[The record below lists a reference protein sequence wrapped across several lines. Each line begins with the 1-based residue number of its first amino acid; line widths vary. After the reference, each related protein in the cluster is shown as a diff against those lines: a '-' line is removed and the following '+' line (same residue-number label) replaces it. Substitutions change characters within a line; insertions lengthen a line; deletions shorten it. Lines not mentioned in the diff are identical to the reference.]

1 MKFQSS
7 APFLAGA
14 ASLAAIAGI
23 TYTVVQSSPRTI
35 PTTTP
40 SAEVSSV
47 PITSPPATAAP
58 SGSPP
63 TTTTPSSPQVA
74 TPGATSAN
82 GASSVPTANRQIKS
96 CEITMAKVNDPE
108 SPLNVR
114 SQPTTEGSQI
124 MGNLRN
130 GEFVTVERE
139 QDGWLQISVPM
150 TGWIA
155 KNRTET
161 GCNQKVEQ
169 VSFAAGQN
177 QVIIRDRFVGTGS
190 HRYILAVQQGQTIT
204 VTREAGAF
212 PAVIAPNGN
221 YLTEDP
227 DDRRTNWSGQ
237 ATQTGEYIFQLD
249 SNFRGYQYAFS
260 VQIQ

>member
-23 TYTVVQSSPRTI
+23 TYTVVQSSPRTV

-40 SAEVSSV
+40 SVEVGSAPPV
-47 PITSPPATAAP
+47 IASPSPTAT
-58 SGSPP
+58 P
-63 TTTTPSSPQVA
+63 TTATPSSPQA
-74 TPGATSAN
+74 AAPETTPAN
-82 GASSVPTANRQIKS
+82 SSENDAPTVSRQVKS
-96 CEITMAKVNDPE
+96 CEMTMAKVNDPE

-124 MGNLRN
+124 VGSLRN

-150 TGWIA
+150 SGWIA
-155 KNRTET
+155 KNRTES
-161 GCNQKVEQ
+161 GCNQKLEQ

-177 QVIIRDRFVGTGS
+177 QVMIRDRFIGTGS
-190 HRYILAVQQGQTIT
+190 HRYVLQAKQGQTIT

-212 PAVIAPNGN
+212 PAVIAPNGK

-249 SNFRGYQYAFS
+249 SNFRGYPYAFS

>member
-7 APFLAGA
+7 VPFLAGA

-23 TYTVVQSSPRTI
+23 TYTVVQSSPRTM
-35 PTTTP
+35 PTITP
-40 SAEVSSV
+40 SAEVSAV
-47 PITSPPATAAP
+47 PTISPPATAAP

-63 TTTTPSSPQVA
+63 TPTTLSSPQVA
-74 TPGATSAN
+74 TPGATSAS
-82 GASSVPTANRQIKS
+82 APTASRQIKS
-96 CEITMAKVNDPE
+96 CEMTMAKVNDPDA
-108 SPLNVR
+108 PLNIR

-124 MGNLRN
+124 VGTLRN

-150 TGWIA
+150 SGWIA

-161 GCNQKVEQ
+161 GCNQKLEQ
-169 VSFAAGQN
+169 VSFAAGQD
-177 QVIIRDRFVGTGS
+177 QVMIRDRFIGTGS
-190 HRYILAVQQGQTIT
+190 HRYVLQAKQGQTIT

-212 PAVIAPNGN
+212 PAVIAPNGK

-227 DDRRTNWSGQ
+227 DDRRTDWSGQ

-249 SNFRGYQYAFS
+249 SNFRGYNYAFS